1 MKKIILRVA
10 AFVLAVCM
18 ALLLASCGNETKEQY
33 PAPTDKFFANDFA
46 GVMTE
51 ADINTVCTAG
61 AALDEA
67 TTAQAVIVTV
77 DSLDGKEP
85 ADYAL
90 ELGREWGVGAEDKD
104 NGVVILLS
112 EGDREIYIAVG
123 YGLEGA
129 LPDSKTGRIIDN
141 YGISYFS
148 ADNFSA
154 GLVNIYNAIVNEI
167 YIEYGMQ
174 PSENYIPADLLPD
187 TQDDV
192 ESLGRVVISWLV
204 LMVLVVVYVL
214 IFGRRGG
221 LFIFGSPRFFTGG
234 FNHHG
239 GFGSGGGFSSG
250 GGFGGFRGGGGSFG
264 GGGAGRRF

>member
-1 MKKIILRVA
+1 MKSNILRVA
-10 AFVLAVCM
+10 ALSLVAFTVLS
-18 ALLLASCGNETKEQY
+18 LASCGKQSREQY
-33 PAPTDKFFANDFA
+33 PQPTDKFFVNDFA
-46 GVMTE
+46 DVMTE
-51 ADINTVCTAG
+51 EDINTLYTNG
-61 AALDEA
+61 AALDKA
-67 TTAQAVIVTV
+67 TTAQAVVVTV
-77 DSLDGKEP
+77 DSLNGKEP
-85 ADYAL
+85 VDYAL
-90 ELGREWGVGAEDKD
+90 ELGREWGVGDEEKD

-148 ADNFSA
+148 DDNFSA

-192 ESLGRVVISWLV
+192 ESLGTVVISWLV

-234 FNHHG
+234 FNHRG
-239 GFGSGGGFSSG
+239 GFGSGGSFGS

-264 GGGAGRRF
+264 GGGAGRKF

>member
-1 MKKIILRVA
+1 MLCA
-10 AFVLAVCM
+10 CVCV
-18 ALLLASCGNETKEQY
+18 ALLLSLCACGSDEQGY
-33 PAPTDKFFANDFA
+33 PEATEKFFVNDFA
-46 GVMTE
+46 GVIT
-51 ADINTVCTAG
+51 DTDSDTIYTKGV
-61 AALDEA
+61 ALNDA
-67 TTAQAVIVTV
+67 TTAQAVVVTV
-77 DSLDGKEP
+77 DSLEGET
-85 ADYAL
+85 ASDYAL
-90 ELGREWGVGAEDKD
+90 NIGREWGVGTEQDD

-112 EGDREIYIAVG
+112 VEDREIYIAVG

-141 YGISYFS
+141 YGISHFS
-148 ADNFSA
+148 DDNFSA

-192 ESLGRVVISWLV
+192 ESLGTVVISWLV

-221 LFIFGSPRFFTGG
+221 LFIFGSPRFFAG
-234 FNHHG
+234 NYHHHSG
-239 GFGSGGGFSSG
+239 GFGGSFGG

-264 GGGAGRRF
+264 GGGAGRKF